1 MNSRSNVYLLCWT
14 GDSVKGRSFA
24 ESSYPGCQ
32 VVPVDQRQFRD
43 AGWRSQRRTLAGL
56 RGKALIFF
64 FRRRRDLN
72 VRLLLAWSGLIHH
85 CRDTVL
91 ADEQGWAEKH
101 GPQTWWKLAP
111 ATCFALVVDAVTLL
125 LTWLYLRGFRS
136 VKDGAR
142 RPSTGS
148 AAEGLIAYLSPY
160 PMARPSVG
168 GAMSHMRGFLSGLA
182 AQGAPCKIF
191 AAHSLAADIFPET
204 LVPARS
210 RPFLFP
216 EAALLS
222 YNWRFA
228 RSVRAHLKGTI
239 VRSLYQRHGRFVVAG
254 SLLSRRLGAPL
265 ILEYNGSEV
274 WLAGN
279 WDPSRFS
286 SLLALC
292 EEFSLRSAAW
302 IVVVSDVLRDELL
315 GRGVP
320 GHKILVNPNGVDPK
334 TFSPGCGGES
344 LRRQLGIAADD
355 VVACFVGSFS
365 YWHGIPELQ
374 QAILQLMARAMVD
387 KSLPRLRFLMVGDG
401 PLHSGMSAALA
412 ASVASGQVI
421 FTGSIAHNL
430 VPAHLDA
437 ADILLAP
444 HGPMKDG
451 GRFFGS
457 PTKLFEYMAMGKSIV
472 ASNLEQIGHVLEH
485 GRTALMVRPG
495 IVPELVTAIV
505 ELAEQPKLRACLGEN
520 AREAALLHHTWE
532 RNAQAVLGML
542 NGSPEVDTARSKAGA
557 CAMAP
562 VVLSTRSKKSS

>member
-14 GDSVKGRSFA
+14 GDNAKGCSFA
-24 ESSYPGCQ
+24 ANSYPGCQ
-32 VVPVDQRQFRD
+32 VVPIDQRQFRD
-43 AGWRSQRRTLAGL
+43 AGWPSQRRTLAGL

-64 FRRRRDLN
+64 FRHRQDLN

-91 ADEQGWAEKH
+91 ADEEGWVEKH
-101 GPQTWWKLAP
+101 GLRTWWKLAP

-125 LTWLYLRGFRS
+125 LTWLYLHAFRPDRG
-136 VKDGAR
+136 GAR
-142 RPSTGS
+142 PPSGA

-160 PMARPSVG
+160 PLARPSVG
-168 GAMSHMRGFLSGLA
+168 GARSHMRGFLSGLA
-182 AQGAPCKIF
+182 EQGASCRIF
-191 AAHSLAADIFPET
+191 TAHPLAADIFPET
-204 LVPARS
+204 LVLTRS

-216 EAALLS
+216 EASLLS

-228 RSVRAHLKGTI
+228 RSVRAHLKGAP

-254 SLLSRRLGAPL
+254 SLLSRRLGVPL

-286 SLLALC
+286 SLLAMC
-292 EEFSLRSAAW
+292 EEFSLRSAEW
-302 IVVVSDVLRDELL
+302 IVVVSHVLRDELVS
-315 GRGVP
+315 RGIP
-320 GHKILVNPNGVDPK
+320 DHKILINPNGVNPR

-344 LRRQLGIAADD
+344 LRRQLGIAPDD

-374 QAILQLMARAMVD
+374 QAILQLMARATVD
-387 KSLPRLRFLMVGDG
+387 EALPRLRFLMVGDG
-401 PLHSGMSAALA
+401 PLRGGMSAALA
-412 ASVASGQVI
+412 PDIASGRVI
-421 FTGSIAHNL
+421 FTGPIAHNL
-430 VPAHLDA
+430 VPAYLDA
-437 ADILLAP
+437 ADILLSP

-472 ASNLEQIGHVLEH
+472 ASNLEQIGHVLEN
-485 GRTALMVRPG
+485 GRTALLVAPG
-495 IVPELVTAIV
+495 SVPELVTAIV
-505 ELAEQPKLRACLGEN
+505 ELAERPKLRSWLGQN
-520 AREAALLHHTWE
+520 AREAALLHHTWQ
-532 RNAQAVLGML
+532 RNADAVLRML
-542 NGSPEVDTARSKAGA
+542 EGSPEVDTVRSKHGP
-557 CAMAP
+557 CADAA
-562 VVLSTRSKKSS
+562 SCQ